1 MYNSYP
7 NNIAPYSPVLTT
19 PNDNITYEYFLDK
32 DGFLVFFIEKIFK
45 KIYYTVL
52 FNSLI
57 KSFILSVFCIILKQ
71 MQFSLSFI
79 SIIIISFLAS
89 FIFNYSIANLILW
102 SFIIVF
108 TIIFDLSKNKSI
120 KFIKNVISS
129 EDYNNKKLLESFE
142 KEDLELSEHELD
154 IFKNGL
160 DGKNLNNNPSSKTTK
175 TPQIKLN
182 NKLRSQ
188 IKIKNVHNNNIS
200 VKQPIKF
207 LNPNLAE
214 IKLIPL
220 LDSNPNP
227 VVKKELIPLP
237 DSNPNPVEKKET
249 IDLPNLSPGS
259 VKEEK
264 TISLIMKNFI
274 RETIKKIIQFFSD
287 RSLLNQLEND
297 IDNILM
303 EESIFSM
310 FFQFLCIFFLYFI
323 ILSFI
328 NLFLFII
335 FYIIIISMVISLILF
350 LLDYPDFPRTK
361 DFQYNIMNLLKKFY
375 NFSDKSKQVN

>member
-120 KFIKNVISS
+120 EFIKNVISS
-129 EDYNNKKLLESFE
+129 E
-142 KEDLELSEHELD
+142 EDNLELSEPD
-154 IFKNGL
+154 SPNIFNDNL
-160 DGKNLNNNPSSKTTK
+160 ETGKNLNNNPSSKTTK
-175 TPQIKLN
+175 TPQIKPDNKTLIKVKNRTKIPTIGFLN
-182 NKLRSQ
+182 FNP
-188 IKIKNVHNNNIS
+188 KNNSSPNS
-200 VKQPIKF
+200 
-207 LNPNLAE
+207 NPNLVTKKK
-214 IKLIPL
+214 IIL
-220 LDSNPNP
+220 LPN
-227 VVKKELIPLP
+227 L
-237 DSNPNPVEKKET
+237 NQNPVENKEN
-249 IDLPNLSPGS
+249 IDFPNLSPDS
-259 VKEEK
+259 VEEEK

-303 EESIFSM
+303 EKSIFSM

-335 FYIIIISMVISLILF
+335 FYIIIISIVISLILF

-375 NFSDKSKQVN
+375 DFSDKSKQVN

>member
-1 MYNSYP
+1 MMYNSYP

-120 KFIKNVISS
+120 EFIKNVISS
-129 EDYNNKKLLESFE
+129 E
-142 KEDLELSEHELD
+142 EDNLELSEPD
-154 IFKNGL
+154 SPNIFNDNL
-160 DGKNLNNNPSSKTTK
+160 ETGKNLNNNPSSKTTK
-175 TPQIKLN
+175 TPQIKPDNKTLLSQVKINKVSKSLKYLN
-182 NKLRSQ
+182 LNAP
-188 IKIKNVHNNNIS
+188 
-200 VKQPIKF
+200 VKK
-207 LNPNLAE
+207 
-214 IKLIPL
+214 KLISL
-220 LDSNPNP
+220 QNLNPNP
-227 VVKKELIPLP
+227 VANEKPISLQEV
-237 DSNPNPVEKKET
+237 NPNPVANEKPISLQEVN
-249 IDLPNLSPGS
+249 PNA

-303 EESIFSM
+303 EKSIFSM

-335 FYIIIISMVISLILF
+335 FYIIIISIVISLILF

-375 NFSDKSKQVN
+375 DFSDKSKQVN